1 MQGYNIIMLPG
12 QSQHKDLHFER
23 KKSKYWSKSFQ
34 SSLSKNRGAIRHSK
48 PECMPHSS
56 RIQIMPARQPA
67 IQLRSN
73 RPLFTPPFQ
82 LPSHLPCKPLMLSPP
97 SSQCKCTQ
105 EEKQTICSRDRQ
117 LKCKSCS
124 SGLRRTMRN
133 REQEANRMHPFDAR
147 ASGYVRSV
155 MCVFENRAKFE
166 RVCVEGVSSS
176 VTWR

>member
-1 MQGYNIIMLPG
+1 
-12 QSQHKDLHFER
+12 
-23 KKSKYWSKSFQ
+23 
-34 SSLSKNRGAIRHSK
+34 
-48 PECMPHSS
+48 MPHSS
-56 RIQIMPARQPA
+56 RIQIMPARQPARQPA

-105 EEKQTICSRDRQ
+105 EEKQTVCSRDRQ

-124 SGLRRTMRN
+124 SGLRRSMRN

-176 VTWR
+176 VT